1 MDNLQGITI
10 YLVWALKE
18 PSILTDLIITQEFIT
33 RSTKLSTRCLF
44 LEVMK
49 SSIEYLL
56 DIPLDMSEDH
66 NPQEEMHI
74 PYTPA

>member
-1 MDNLQGITI
+1 MDNLQGIAI

-18 PSILTDLIITQEFIT
+18 PSIVADLIITQEFLT

-56 DIPLDMSEDH
+56 DIPLDLSVEH
-66 NPQEEMHI
+66 NPQEEQQI
-74 PYTPA
+74 